1 MDPDTV
7 QSLQTL
13 SKGFLLLLVMH
24 LYGPIP
30 FGIMWY
36 LVFESKL
43 KNFFWRVYKRSGTIQ
58 SLENQEAIEE
68 GNFQLSDEDSQD
80 LPSDLNEP
88 LNTLSLNH
96 SSVEWIND
104 IISMVWKTC
113 LSPKFSKDF
122 IQEIVNRLD
131 KKIVVEEVCL
141 GDCPLQVTKISTSDT
156 YDTMTFH
163 ISILYPG
170 DGVIAVKWRNSEVE
184 GEMKN
189 LGLALELKVV
199 VGPLRDDLLPPG
211 EVSICFTEEP
221 ILLLEG
227 EGIFN
232 VPVDICMKIIR
243 KYLMPLIDFLVVH
256 PKSFG
261 IRFPMK
267 KESASTSSIEGMFEI
282 LLKDGQKKNIGCLPI
297 KRSRGKDKGYALFT
311 LGQQWIKTRSMK
323 GLSLDR
329 FVSSR
334 FVVTTEDDQLIK
346 LEIWNE
352 KKAKVV
358 CFGHI
363 ELTKESGIR
372 EQEVILTNTK
382 NDETYGSLKVV
393 TNFLPLSRNKENE
406 KMAVMRILVKS
417 VRTTRKIEPVVGVQI
432 SGQSSRATRS
442 KGDLGHKQHYS
453 EEFLLIVRDTQ
464 NDLLRISVYDS
475 SDSLPK
481 VLKYLNDKVSNIVHE
496 KEEIPEHRK
505 KSLEKRDF
513 DLIGAKIYPV
523 RCFLDS
529 PGNCKMENVE
539 LGFDNQGSNIQAEI
553 DFDVELLLVES
564 HDALDC

>member
-1 MDPDTV
+1 M
-7 QSLQTL
+7 QTL
-13 SKGFLLLLVMH
+13 SKGFLLLLVLQ

-36 LVFESKL
+36 LVFASTL

-58 SLENQEAIEE
+58 TLENHETIEE
-68 GNFQLSDEDSQD
+68 GNYRSSSDDSQD
-80 LPSDLNEP
+80 LPTDLNEP

-96 SSVEWIND
+96 SSVGWIND
-104 IISMVWKTC
+104 IISMFWKTC
-113 LSPKFSKDF
+113 LSPQFSKDF

-131 KKIVVEEVCL
+131 KKIVVEEVSL

-156 YDTMTFH
+156 YSTMTFH

-189 LGLALELKVV
+189 LGLAFELKVV

-211 EVSICFTEEP
+211 EISICFTEDP

-256 PKSFG
+256 PKNFG
-261 IRFPMK
+261 IQFPMK
-267 KESASTSSIEGMFEI
+267 KESASTSSMEGMFEI
-282 LLKDGQKKNIGCLPI
+282 LLKEGQKTQKNIGCLPI
-297 KRSRGKDKGYALFT
+297 KKSRGKDKGYALFT

-334 FVVTTEDDQLIK
+334 FVVTSQAQDDQLIK
-346 LEIWNE
+346 IEIWKE
-352 KKAKVV
+352 KKAQVV

-372 EQEVILTNTK
+372 EQDVFLTNTE
-382 NDETYGSLKVV
+382 NDETYGSLRVL
-393 TNFLPLSRNKENE
+393 TNFLPLARNKENR
-406 KMAVMRILVKS
+406 KMAVMRILIKS

-442 KGDLGHKQHYS
+442 KGDLGHKQNYS

-481 VLKYLNDKVSNIVHE
+481 VLKYLNDKVSNVVHE
-496 KEEIPEHRK
+496 KEEMPEHRK

-523 RCFLDS
+523 RCFLDH
-529 PGNCKMENVE
+529 PGICKMENVE
-539 LGFDNQGSNIQAEI
+539 LGSDNRGSNIQAEI

>member
-1 MDPDTV
+1 MDIDTV
-7 QSLQTL
+7 QTL
-13 SKGFLLLLVMH
+13 SKGFLLLLVMQ

-36 LVFESKL
+36 LVFESTL
-43 KNFFWRVYKRSGTIQ
+43 KNFFWRVYKRSGTVQ
-58 SLENQEAIEE
+58 SLENQETIEE
-68 GNFQLSDEDSQD
+68 ENFQSSNDDSQD

-88 LNTLSLNH
+88 LNTLSLNQ
-96 SSVEWIND
+96 SSVGWIND
-104 IISMVWKTC
+104 IISMFWKSC
-113 LSPKFSKDF
+113 LSPQFSRDF
-122 IQEIVNRLD
+122 IQEIVNRLN
-131 KKIVVEEVCL
+131 KKIVVEEVSL
-141 GDCPLQVTKISTSDT
+141 GDCPLQVTEISTSDT

-189 LGLALELKVV
+189 LGLAFELKVV

-227 EGIFN
+227 EGIIN

-256 PKSFG
+256 PKNFV
-261 IRFPMK
+261 IQFPMK
-267 KESASTSSIEGMFEI
+267 KEAASTSSIEGMLEI
-282 LLKDGQKKNIGCLPI
+282 LLKEGQKTQKNIGCLPF
-297 KRSRGKDKGYALFT
+297 KRSNGKDKGYALFT

-334 FVVTTEDDQLIK
+334 FVVTSQADQLIK

-363 ELTKESGIR
+363 ELTKESDIR
-372 EQEVILTNTK
+372 EQEVFLTNTE
-382 NDETYGSLKVV
+382 NDETYGSIKVL
-393 TNFLPLSRNKENE
+393 TNFLPLARNKEDK
-406 KMAVMRILVKS
+406 KMAVMRILIKS

-442 KGDLGHKQHYS
+442 KGDLGHKQSYS
-453 EEFLLIVRDTQ
+453 EEFLMIVRDTHS
-464 NDLLRISVYDS
+464 DLLRISVYDS

-481 VLKYLNDKVSNIVHE
+481 VLKYLSDKVSNVGHE
-496 KEEIPEHRK
+496 KEEMPEHRK

-513 DLIGAKIYPV
+513 NLIGAKIYPV
-523 RCFLDS
+523 RCFLDN

-539 LGFDNQGSNIQAEI
+539 LGSDNHGSNIQAEI

-564 HDALDC
+564 HNALNY

>member
-1 MDPDTV
+1 M
-7 QSLQTL
+7 QTL
-13 SKGFLLLLVMH
+13 SKGFLLLLVLQ

-36 LVFESKL
+36 LVFASTL

-58 SLENQEAIEE
+58 TLENHETIEE
-68 GNFQLSDEDSQD
+68 GNYRSSSDDSQD
-80 LPSDLNEP
+80 LPTDLNEP

-96 SSVEWIND
+96 SSVGWIND
-104 IISMVWKTC
+104 IISMFWKTC
-113 LSPKFSKDF
+113 LSPQFSKDF

-131 KKIVVEEVCL
+131 KKIVVEEVSL
-141 GDCPLQVTKISTSDT
+141 GDCPLQVTRISTSDT

-170 DGVIAVKWRNSEVE
+170 DGVIAVKRMNSEVE

-189 LGLALELKVV
+189 LGLAFELKVV

-211 EVSICFTEEP
+211 EISICFTEDP
-221 ILLLEG
+221 IMLLEG

-256 PKSFG
+256 PKNFG
-261 IRFPMK
+261 IQFPMK
-267 KESASTSSIEGMFEI
+267 KESASTSSMEGMFEI
-282 LLKDGQKKNIGCLPI
+282 LLKEGQKTQKNIGCLPI
-297 KRSRGKDKGYALFT
+297 KKSRGKDKGYALFT

-334 FVVTTEDDQLIK
+334 FVVTSQAQDDQLIK
-346 LEIWNE
+346 IEIWKE
-352 KKAKVV
+352 KKAQVV

-372 EQEVILTNTK
+372 EQDVFLTNTE
-382 NDETYGSLKVV
+382 NDETYGSLRVL
-393 TNFLPLSRNKENE
+393 TNFLPLARNKENR
-406 KMAVMRILVKS
+406 KMAVMRILIKS

-442 KGDLGHKQHYS
+442 KGDLGHKQNYS

-481 VLKYLNDKVSNIVHE
+481 VLKYLNDKVSNVVHE
-496 KEEIPEHRK
+496 KEEMPEHRK

-523 RCFLDS
+523 RCFLDH
-529 PGNCKMENVE
+529 PGICKMENVE
-539 LGFDNQGSNIQAEI
+539 LGSDNRGSNIQAEI